1 LSGNVCIIT
10 GASEGIGASIAQA
23 LAQETG
29 VFAVLASRQLSLLED
44 TIKRLPTDRY
54 IIMN

>member
-10 GASEGIGASIAQA
+10 GASEGIGASIAHA

-54 IIMN
+54 IIN